1 MFLEKKL
8 QRILKVF
15 AKATLRKYRPQIVII
30 VGSVGKTST
39 KEAIYTVLEKKF
51 KVRRSIKN
59 YNNEI
64 GVPLTILGSPSGE
77 KSFLRW
83 FKIFF
88 KAIFFNIFR
97 DKNYPQILVLEMAAD
112 KPGDLKYLMDIILKK
127 LLKVVVLTGIAP
139 VHLEFFGSMDNIFEE
154 KTTPFSYLEKN
165 NFAIVNK
172 DDCDFEKVKEKIH
185 SKLLSYGLSQRSDL
199 KAQEIDY
206 DRTGLKFEFKYKDKI
221 VSSGLE
227 GAIAKH
233 QIYSLLGAVAVGISF
248 NISLGE
254 SLEALKKYQI
264 LPGRMYKIKGIKGT
278 TIIDDTYN
286 SSPEAAQKAL
296 QALVD
301 FPFGGRKIAV
311 LGDMLEL
318 GQDSEKLHRQVGEI
332 VAKLGIDYLITFGQ
346 ESKNT
351 FDEARKT
358 GFPVD
363 RSFQFDDIGKTTDFI
378 SNLIISDDILLIK
391 GSRAMK
397 MEEIIKKL
405 SVN

>member
-15 AKATLRKYRPQIVII
+15 AKITLQKYQPQIVII
-30 VGSVGKTST
+30 VGSIGKTST
-39 KEAIYTVLEKKF
+39 KEAIYTVLKGKF

-64 GVPLTILGSPSGE
+64 GIPLTVIDSPSGE
-77 KSFLRW
+77 RSFLRW
-83 FKIFF
+83 LKVFF
-88 KAIFFNIFR
+88 KAIFLNIFR
-97 DKNYPQILVLEMAAD
+97 DKDYPQILVLEMAAD
-112 KPGDLKYLMDIILKK
+112 KPGDLKYLMDIISKK

-139 VHLEFFGSMDNIFEE
+139 VHLEFFGSMDNIFKE

-165 NFAIVNK
+165 NFAIINK

-185 SKLLSYGLSQRSDL
+185 SNLLTYGLSQGSDL
-199 KAQEIDY
+199 KVQKIDC
-206 DRTGLKFEFKYKDKI
+206 DKAGLKFEFKYKDKI
-221 VSSGLE
+221 ISSRLE

-233 QIYSLLGAVAVGISF
+233 QLYSLLGAVAVGISF
-248 NISLGE
+248 NISLSE
-254 SLEALKKYQI
+254 SLKALKKYQI
-264 LPGRMYKIKGIKGT
+264 LPGRMCKLKGIKGT

-286 SSPEAAQKAL
+286 SSPEAAKKAL

-301 FPFGGRKIAV
+301 FPFGKRKIAV
-311 LGDMLEL
+311 LGDMLEP
-318 GQDSEKLHRQVGEI
+318 GQDSEKLHRQVGGI
-332 VAKLGIDYLITFGQ
+332 VAKLGIDYLITFGK
-346 ESKNT
+346 ESKYI
-351 FDEARKT
+351 FGEARKT

-363 RSFQFDDIGKTTDFI
+363 QSFQFDDIGKITDFI
-378 SNLIISDDILLIK
+378 RSLMISDDILLIK

-405 SVN
+405 SAN

>member
-1 MFLEKKL
+1 MFLGKKL

-15 AKATLRKYRPQIVII
+15 AKATLRKYQPQIVII
-30 VGSVGKTST
+30 VGSIGKTST
-39 KEAIYTVLEKKF
+39 KEAIYTVLERKF

-83 FKIFF
+83 LKIFF

-97 DKNYPQILVLEMAAD
+97 NRNYPQILVLEMAAD
-112 KPGDLKYLMDIILKK
+112 KPGDLKYLMNIISRK
-127 LLKVVVLTGIAP
+127 LLKVIVLTGIAP
-139 VHLEFFGSMDNIFEE
+139 VHLEFFGSMDNIFKE

-172 DDCDFEKVKEKIH
+172 DDCDFERVKEKIH
-185 SKLLSYGLSQRSDL
+185 SNLLSYGLSQGSDL

-206 DRTGLKFEFKYKDKI
+206 DRVGLKFEFKYKDKI
-221 VSSGLE
+221 ISSRLE

-233 QIYSLLGAVAVGISF
+233 QLYALLGAVAVGISF
-248 NISLGE
+248 NISLDE

-264 LPGRMYKIKGIKGT
+264 LPGRMRKLKGIKK
-278 TIIDDTYN
+278 TILIDDTYN
-286 SSPEAAQKAL
+286 SSPEAVKKTL
-296 QALVD
+296 QALID
-301 FPFGGRKIAV
+301 FPFGKRKIAV

-318 GQDSEKLHRQVGEI
+318 GQGSEKFHRQVGGI
-332 VAKLGIDYLITFGQ
+332 VTKLGIDYLITFGE
-346 ESKNT
+346 ESKYI

-358 GFPVD
+358 GFSVD
-363 RSFQFDDIGKTTDFI
+363 QSFQFDDIEKIIDFI
-378 SNLIISDDILLIK
+378 KNLIIPDDILLIK

-397 MEEIIKKL
+397 MEEIIKKV
-405 SVN
+405 SVD

>member
-1 MFLEKKL
+1 MFLGKKL

-15 AKATLRKYRPQIVII
+15 AKAILRKYQPQIVII

-39 KEAIYTVLEKKF
+39 KEAIYTVLERKF

-83 FKIFF
+83 LKIFF
-88 KAIFFNIFR
+88 RAIFFNIFR
-97 DKNYPQILVLEMAAD
+97 DKNYPRILVLEMAAD
-112 KPGDLKYLMDIILKK
+112 KPGDLKYLMDIISKK

-165 NFAIVNK
+165 NFAIINK
-172 DDCDFEKVKEKIH
+172 DDCNLEKVKEKIH
-185 SKLLSYGLSQRSDL
+185 SNLLTYGLSQGSDL

-227 GAIAKH
+227 GAIAEH

-248 NISLGE
+248 NISLDE

-264 LPGRMYKIKGIKGT
+264 LPGRMRKLKGIKKT

-286 SSPEAAQKAL
+286 SSPKAAQKAL

-301 FPFGGRKIAV
+301 FPFGKRKIAV

-332 VAKLGIDYLITFGQ
+332 VAKLEIDYLITFGK
-346 ESKNT
+346 ESKYI
-351 FDEARKT
+351 FDEARKI
-358 GFPVD
+358 GFPID
-363 RSFQFDDIGKTTDFI
+363 QSSQFDDIEKVTDFI
-378 SNLIISDDILLIK
+378 RNLINSDDILLIK